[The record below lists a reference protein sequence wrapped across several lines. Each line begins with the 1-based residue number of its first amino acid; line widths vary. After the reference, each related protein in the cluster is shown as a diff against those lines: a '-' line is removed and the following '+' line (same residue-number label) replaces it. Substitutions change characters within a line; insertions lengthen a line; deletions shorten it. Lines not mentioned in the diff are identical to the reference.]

1 MITITNEINKESSFI
16 GYYPNQL
23 DKSTIHKIKQYC
35 STISDYKSG
44 KSGWGSDIPRL
55 QKWFQQDGYD
65 FSYRW
70 KSTFPRWNAHLY
82 DNELLNIQD
91 FITSKC
97 RDLLNKKVNF
107 NSCLINYYRNE
118 QDSIKPHTDS
128 HELFGYTPCICLLSL
143 GEERL
148 IKFTRKKF
156 NQDNIKSLK
165 QDKMSKH
172 LDQTILLKEGSLLI
186 MDLATQ
192 KYYMHEIPKEMNKK
206 KPRWSMTFR
215 QFIIS

>member
-1 MITITNEINKESSFI
+1 
-16 GYYPNQL
+16 
-23 DKSTIHKIKQYC
+23 
-35 STISDYKSG
+35 
-44 KSGWGSDIPRL
+44 
-55 QKWFQQDGYD
+55 
-65 FSYRW
+65 
-70 KSTFPRWNAHLY
+70 PRWNAHLY
-82 DNELLNIQD
+82 DDKLLEIQNVISTKCEELLN
-91 FITSKC
+91 KE
-97 RDLLNKKVNF
+97 VNF

-128 HELFGYTPCICLLSL
+128 HELFGFNPCICLLSL

-165 QDKMSKH
+165 QDKTCTH
-172 LDQTILLKEGSLLI
+172 LNKTILLKEGSLLI

-206 KPRWSMTFR
+206 NPRWSMTFR
-215 QFIIS
+215 EFIIS